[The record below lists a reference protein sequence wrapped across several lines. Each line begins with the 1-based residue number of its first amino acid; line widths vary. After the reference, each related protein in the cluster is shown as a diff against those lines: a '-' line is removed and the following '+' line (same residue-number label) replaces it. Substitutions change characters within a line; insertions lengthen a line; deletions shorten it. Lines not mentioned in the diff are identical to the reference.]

1 MVFPLIGQDDPF
13 RGDSDPLAFRFDPQ
27 PLTLRLGFTP
37 EIALGDLP
45 MSHALKH
52 LRDLPVR

>member
-1 MVFPLIGQDDPF
+1 MIRPRIGQCHSF
-13 RGDSDPLAFRFDPQ
+13 RGDGGALAFRFDPQ
-27 PLTLRLGFTP
+27 PLTLRLGFPP

-52 LRDLPVR
+52 LRDLPIR